1 MSKLYVHTV
10 VLSCGSDKVFLL
22 KSVMV
27 LALILFRLL
36 FLKVFYQ
43 NCAVCFLLYGQ
54 MALRRPWLYRQ
65 FKGGAAM
72 DISTLQRLDANI
84 LLGIINEKLRL
95 ECDGLEELLAYYD
108 MSEAQL
114 AGRLD
119 QIGYHYDPVSNQFK
133 AHL

>member
-1 MSKLYVHTV
+1 
-10 VLSCGSDKVFLL
+10 
-22 KSVMV
+22 
-27 LALILFRLL
+27 
-36 FLKVFYQ
+36 
-43 NCAVCFLLYGQ
+43 
-54 MALRRPWLYRQ
+54 
-65 FKGGAAM
+65 M

-108 MSEAQL
+108 MSEEQL

-119 QIGYHYDPVSNQFK
+119 QIGYHYDRLSNQFK

>member
-1 MSKLYVHTV
+1 
-10 VLSCGSDKVFLL
+10 
-22 KSVMV
+22 
-27 LALILFRLL
+27 
-36 FLKVFYQ
+36 
-43 NCAVCFLLYGQ
+43 
-54 MALRRPWLYRQ
+54 
-65 FKGGAAM
+65 M

-108 MSEAQL
+108 MSEEQL

-119 QIGYHYDPVSNQFK
+119 QIGYHYDSLSNQFK

>member
-1 MSKLYVHTV
+1 
-10 VLSCGSDKVFLL
+10 
-22 KSVMV
+22 
-27 LALILFRLL
+27 
-36 FLKVFYQ
+36 
-43 NCAVCFLLYGQ
+43 
-54 MALRRPWLYRQ
+54 
-65 FKGGAAM
+65 M

-108 MSEAQL
+108 MSEEQL

-119 QIGYHYDPVSNQFK
+119 QIGYHYDPLSNQLK

>member
-1 MSKLYVHTV
+1 
-10 VLSCGSDKVFLL
+10 
-22 KSVMV
+22 
-27 LALILFRLL
+27 
-36 FLKVFYQ
+36 
-43 NCAVCFLLYGQ
+43 
-54 MALRRPWLYRQ
+54 
-65 FKGGAAM
+65 M

-108 MSEAQL
+108 TSEEQL

-119 QIGYHYDPVSNQFK
+119 QIGYHYDPLSNQFK

>member
-1 MSKLYVHTV
+1 
-10 VLSCGSDKVFLL
+10 
-22 KSVMV
+22 
-27 LALILFRLL
+27 
-36 FLKVFYQ
+36 
-43 NCAVCFLLYGQ
+43 
-54 MALRRPWLYRQ
+54 
-65 FKGGAAM
+65 M

>member
-1 MSKLYVHTV
+1 
-10 VLSCGSDKVFLL
+10 
-22 KSVMV
+22 
-27 LALILFRLL
+27 
-36 FLKVFYQ
+36 
-43 NCAVCFLLYGQ
+43 
-54 MALRRPWLYRQ
+54 
-65 FKGGAAM
+65 M

-108 MSEAQL
+108 MSEEQL

-119 QIGYHYDPVSNQFK
+119 QIGYQYDPLSNQFK

>member
-1 MSKLYVHTV
+1 
-10 VLSCGSDKVFLL
+10 
-22 KSVMV
+22 
-27 LALILFRLL
+27 
-36 FLKVFYQ
+36 
-43 NCAVCFLLYGQ
+43 
-54 MALRRPWLYRQ
+54 
-65 FKGGAAM
+65 M

-108 MSEAQL
+108 MSEEQL

-119 QIGYHYDPVSNQFK
+119 QIGNHYDPLSNQFK